1 MKTLIFYL
9 NIVILQWYFFK
20 VCLLLFRVLVSNFFK
35 VCLLLFRVLVSNFTE
50 DQLNRY
56 EMYRRAAFPK
66 ASIKRVK
73 YFVFI
78 CIWMFLILY
87 AFIFTGEI
95 FYVLF
100 NNFLGFFCMIY
111 FKVTCLTNSR
121 L

>member
-9 NIVILQWYFFK
+9 NIVILLQWY
-20 VCLLLFRVLVSNFFK
+20 VFK

-73 YFVFI
+73 Y
-78 CIWMFLILY
+78 L
-87 AFIFTGEI
+87 
-95 FYVLF
+95 VL
-100 NNFLGFFCMIY
+100 
-111 FKVTCLTNSR
+111 T
-121 L
+121 